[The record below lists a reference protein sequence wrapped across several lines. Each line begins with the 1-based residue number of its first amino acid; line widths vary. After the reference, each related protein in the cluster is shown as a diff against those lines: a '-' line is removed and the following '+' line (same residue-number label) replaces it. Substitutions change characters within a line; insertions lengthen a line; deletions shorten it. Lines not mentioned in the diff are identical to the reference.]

1 MRFGAIVSLTF
12 NPAARP
18 TAPLLGSR
26 VRVAKEPRCTP
37 HRGRNQ
43 EWDMDLIMVG
53 LTVAFFALSFAY
65 IQTCSKL

>member
-1 MRFGAIVSLTF
+1 
-12 NPAARP
+12 
-18 TAPLLGSR
+18 
-26 VRVAKEPRCTP
+26 VANEPRCTP